1 LATSRVDVVIIGG
14 GVAGLWCRW
23 SLVNAGYSVVLL
35 ERTKLGDGQ
44 TVASQGILHRGVK
57 YALSSGA
64 ARAAAAA
71 EESARAWDEAMSGR
85 SGPDLSGV
93 EIVAKNMLMWTDAG
107 LLSKLT
113 GAIASKVLTS
123 HVAPADAADIPTFVD
138 MRGRS
143 VYRVSE
149 TVINPASVL
158 RCLVSAASGPI
169 VSAEVRSISP
179 GPERTVVA
187 TNAGEFESG
196 AVVLSAGEGNG
207 PLLEMLGQKPDDWMQ
222 RRELHMVAASGAPGM
237 LFGHWIASA
246 SDKPR
251 LSITSANVG
260 GVVHWYIGG
269 ELAEVG
275 VTHRADDQ
283 IEAAKSELEICF
295 PGLDPEG
302 WQFKTVRIA
311 RAEGK
316 DAAGKRPD
324 SPVVRAIEG
333 TRALA
338 VWPTKLVMSPAAA
351 DSVLKAVQSQVTPS
365 GEPLHDLGQVTR
377 PDYALSPWL
386 SRD

>member
-1 LATSRVDVVIIGG
+1 LIIGG

-23 SLVNAGYSVVLL
+23 RLASAGYSVVLL

-71 EESARAWDEAMSGR
+71 EESARAWDDAMSGR
-85 SGPDLSGV
+85 NGPDLSRV
-93 EIVAKNMLMWTDAG
+93 EVVAKHMLMWTDAG

-123 HVAPADAADIPTFVD
+123 HVGPADAADIPTFVD

-143 VYRVSE
+143 VYRVAE
-149 TVINPASVL
+149 TVINPVSVL
-158 RCLVSAASGPI
+158 RMLAAAAPGPI
-169 VSAEVRSISP
+169 VNAEVRSIAP
-179 GPERTVVA
+179 GPDRTVVA
-187 TNAGEFESG
+187 TSVGDFEAG
-196 AVVLSAGEGNG
+196 ALVLSAGEGNG
-207 PLLEMLGQKPDDWMQ
+207 GLLEMLGQKPDDWMQ

-251 LSITSANVG
+251 LSITSAKVG
-260 GVVHWYIGG
+260 GVIDWYIGG
-269 ELAEVG
+269 DLAEIG
-275 VTHRADDQ
+275 VTHRVDDQ
-283 IEAAKSELEICF
+283 IEAAKSELKTCF
-295 PGLDPEG
+295 PGLDPDR
-302 WQFKTVRIA
+302 WPFKTVRIS

-324 SPVVRAIEG
+324 APVVRAVDG
-333 TRALA
+333 TRAIA
-338 VWPTKLVMSPAAA
+338 VWPTKLVMAPAAA
-351 DSVLKAVQSQVTPS
+351 EDVLKVVQTQMKPS
-365 GEPLHDLGQVTR
+365 GTPAPELGQAGR
-377 PDYALSPWL
+377 PDYALPPWQF
-386 SRD
+386 RD